1 MTWSASCGKSTPRLP
16 RATPADPRRGC
27 FLARFRPKI
36 GVAQR
41 HRLGLISRRFARETS
56 MRGGPLAAV
65 LLCAAQA
72 LAWGRG
78 APAQAQA
85 SDAPPLTP
93 QLSPPSLDP
102 SIKPPPPPL
111 EAQTSP
117 PPAVAVRE
125 ARPSPTLATPAAAP

>member
-41 HRLGLISRRFARETS
+41 HRLGLISRRFARETG

-65 LLCAAQA
+65 LLCAPQPW
-72 LAWGRG
+72 AWRAD
-78 APAQAQA
+78 APAQAQVP
-85 SDAPPLTP
+85 DAPPLTP

-102 SIKPPPPPL
+102 SIKPPPPPP

-117 PPAVAVRE
+117 PPAAAGPE
-125 ARPSPTLATPAAAP
+125 ASTPPPLATP